1 MIFCLDKMLR
11 GRRVVLAS
19 GSPRRRELM
28 RLLFDDFTVRPASG
42 EEIVPPGAAPGD
54 VSRLLAVQKCREV
67 AALYPDD
74 LVIGCDTTVICGSE
88 ILGKP
93 ADAQDAARMLTML
106 SGSTHQVVSGV
117 CIAFQGR
124 EQSFSVS
131 TDVTFRRLS
140 KAEIDA
146 YIAHGKKKYP
156 GRHIT
161 AMTVKTDGDFVD
173 LKYEFEDVP
182 FDRIRRI
189 TGYLVGTL
197 DRFNNGKRAEEHDRV
212 KHSI

>member
-1 MIFCLDKMLR
+1 M
-11 GRRVVLAS
+11 VLAS

-42 EEIVPPGAAPGD
+42 EEIVPPGADPGD

-93 ADAQDAARMLTML
+93 ADARDAARMLTML

-146 YIAHGKKKYP
+146 YIATNEPMDKAGAYGIQEK
-156 GRHIT
+156 GSLLVSRFE
-161 AMTVKTDGDFVD
+161 GDFFNV
-173 LKYEFEDVP
+173 
-182 FDRIRRI
+182 
-189 TGYLVGTL
+189 VGLPVERLALEL
-197 DRFNNGKRAEEHDRV
+197 DRLLGGENFDIR
-212 KHSI
+212 

>member
-42 EEIVPPGAAPGD
+42 EEIVPPGADPGD

-93 ADAQDAARMLTML
+93 ADARDAARMLTML

-146 YIAHGKKKYP
+146 YIATNEPMDKAGAYGIQEK
-156 GRHIT
+156 GSLLVSRFE
-161 AMTVKTDGDFVD
+161 GDFFNV
-173 LKYEFEDVP
+173 
-182 FDRIRRI
+182 
-189 TGYLVGTL
+189 VGLPVERLALEL
-197 DRFNNGKRAEEHDRV
+197 DRLLGGENFDIR
-212 KHSI
+212 

>member
-42 EEIVPPGAAPGD
+42 EEIVPPGADPGD

-93 ADAQDAARMLTML
+93 ADARDAARMLTML
-106 SGSTHQVVSGV
+106 SGITHQVVSGV

-124 EQSFSVS
+124 EHSFSVS

-146 YIAHGKKKYP
+146 YIATNEPMDKAGAYGIQEK
-156 GRHIT
+156 GSLLVSRFE
-161 AMTVKTDGDFVD
+161 GDFFNV
-173 LKYEFEDVP
+173 
-182 FDRIRRI
+182 
-189 TGYLVGTL
+189 VGLPVERLALEL
-197 DRFNNGKRAEEHDRV
+197 DRLLGGENFDIR
-212 KHSI
+212 